1 MKKTIYVSFEGIEKE
16 AERFQALPN
25 ISSTKLGGINGQKSH
40 PTYAEVAKGQYGY
53 KMAIKIDYPSEKTSF
68 TQLLPL
74 VKDLAGNQ
82 PISFYYTDLLDGI
95 EIKARC
101 FEAGLAEIVKVE
113 KMCSFF
119 LLPSLT

>member
-16 AERFQALPN
+16 AEQFQSLPN
-25 ISSTKLGGINGQKSH
+25 VSSAKLGGINGQKSH
-40 PTYAEVAKGQYGY
+40 PSYEEVAKGQYGY
-53 KMAIKIDYPSEKTSF
+53 KMAIKLDYPSEKTSF

-74 VKDLAGNQ
+74 IKGLSGDR

-101 FEAGLAEIVKVE
+101 FEAGLAEQVKVE

-119 LLPSLT
+119 LLPSLA